1 MKRLI
6 AWKILIEKISE
17 KNKKIFLVK
26 KTKKYFR
33 WGLKLSVD
41 RFDFVFL
48 A

>member
-26 KTKKYFR
+26 KQKNIL
-33 WGLKLSVD
+33 GGG
-41 RFDFVFL
+41 
-48 A
+48 